1 MSESQSEPATTTVDL
16 SFHDPLEK
24 IFQQVE
30 EQNERRAQQ
39 AEVDDSVASTI
50 ARVESS
56 DNLRRSRR
64 RGSISITRFGQ
75 LSTSDHNSEGG
86 SSAPMTPALSD
97 IAAKSPFFQAQ
108 LRSQNGSQTSFASG
122 GSGDSTHDEEDSHH
136 VTHMHTIAPR
146 QSISRAVGGFFP
158 RRLSRARSSVLP
170 TGGDAMTN
178 NLVIGVSVAA
188 ATVELP
194 ENAELAATVVHAPG
208 SLRNKASRASIATSP
223 GSAKDKDRAGWAA
236 RAIQFTKKFRRKSK
250 AALVP

>member
-1 MSESQSEPATTTVDL
+1 MSESSALDL
-16 SFHDPLEK
+16 DMDVACPDPLEK

-30 EQNERRAQQ
+30 AQNERRAQQ
-39 AEVDDSVASTI
+39 AEGDDSVPNSI

-75 LSTSDHNSEGG
+75 LSSGDHVSEG
-86 SSAPMTPALSD
+86 SSGPMTPGLSD
-97 IAAKSPFFQAQ
+97 IASKSPFYQAQ
-108 LRSQNGSQTSFASG
+108 LRSNNNSQTSFASD
-122 GSGDSTHDEEDSHH
+122 GSGTDAAHDQEDHH

-170 TGGDAMTN
+170 TGGDGAG
-178 NLVIGVSVAA
+178 LVIDVSVAA

-194 ENAELAATVVHAPG
+194 DNAELAATVVHAPG
-208 SLRNKASRASIATSP
+208 GLRSKASKSSIATSP
-223 GSAKDKDRAGWAA
+223 DAKDSSWAA
-236 RAIQFTKKFRRKSK
+236 RAKKLTSRFRRKRPTT
-250 AALVP
+250 APTTDPTA